1 MTNLENFL
9 EEREAFRAEQS
20 VRMASAYAKNRKLIK
35 ARKQSSQKLTE
46 IAYKKWAKAK
56 DLEVVEEIKSPSFV
70 ERLGSAIDYYRNV

>member
-35 ARKQSSQKLTE
+35 ARKQSTHK
-46 IAYKKWAKAK
+46 
-56 DLEVVEEIKSPSFV
+56 
-70 ERLGSAIDYYRNV
+70 